1 MKLIDQIESIDNQL
15 KDLGDKI
22 SNAEDKET
30 IEGLMAEVKELKN
43 AKAQLIIQTE
53 DTDVNTKQLSQNY
66 LETSQALQDFV
77 QIQLDSKDEKE
88 IKNAWEA
95 KLAENG
101 LTITDKDNY
110 LPKKLQLDIQTVLT
124 RSNPVFP
131 IFKHT
136 NIGAVLV
143 ARDLTSND
151 EAKVHTPGTTKSR
164 QTATL
169 KVSKVEPRMIYKATS
184 VNEIDKRT
192 IEDFGELYQVI
203 VSELAQ
209 RVIDKIVDLALIE
222 GTATDGATGDDT
234 TENGFISIMNET
246 NVNKVKKI
254 NGKADLVAAI
264 EQAVDD
270 IDAPGKKYLVVTKAQ
285 KRDILDAL
293 RKKFPQST
301 FLNNNRDIANVFGV
315 DELVIY
321 QGTKA
326 LMPTVIAQDAYHVDM
341 QPLNRIEQF
350 RLDTNENDILVET
363 PATGRPV
370 AFGGAVVIDTTK

>member
-53 DTDVNTKQLSQNY
+53 DTTVEKQLSKNY
-66 LETSQALQDFV
+66 LETEQALQDFV
-77 QIQLDSKDEKE
+77 EIQMNSRGDSE

-95 KLAENG
+95 KLVENG
-101 LTITDKDNY
+101 VTITDKDNY
-110 LPKKLQLDIQTVLT
+110 LPKKLELDIQTVLT
-124 RSNPVFP
+124 RSNPVYP

-136 NIGAVLV
+136 NVGAILV
-143 ARDLTSND
+143 ARDFTSDD
-151 EAKVHTPGTTKSR
+151 EAKVHVPGTTKSR

-169 KVSKVEPRMIYKATS
+169 KVSGLKPRMVYKATS
-184 VNEIDKRT
+184 INEIDKRT
-192 IEDFGELYQVI
+192 IDNFAELYQLLVA
-203 VSELAQ
+203 ELAQ
-209 RVIDKIVDLALIE
+209 RVIDKVVDLALVE
-222 GTATDGATGDDT
+222 GSATDGETGDAAN
-234 TENGFISIMNET
+234 ENGFISVMNET

-254 NGKADLVAAI
+254 NGKADLVAAV
-264 EQAVDD
+264 EQAVDA

-326 LMPTVIAQDAYHVDM
+326 LMPIVIAQDAYHVDM

>member
-30 IEGLMAEVKELKN
+30 IESLMAEVKELKN
-43 AKAQLIIQTE
+43 TKAKLIIQTE
-53 DTDVNTKQLSQNY
+53 DTTVEKQLSKNY
-66 LETSQALQDFV
+66 LETEQALQDFV
-77 QIQLDSKDEKE
+77 EIQMNSRGDSE

-95 KLAENG
+95 KLVENG
-101 LTITDKDNY
+101 VTITDKDNY
-110 LPKKLQLDIQTVLT
+110 LPKKLELDIQTVLT
-124 RSNPVFP
+124 RSNPVYP

-136 NIGAVLV
+136 NVGAILV
-143 ARDLTSND
+143 ARDFTSDD
-151 EAKVHTPGTTKSR
+151 EAKVHVPGTTKSR

-169 KVSKVEPRMIYKATS
+169 KVSGLKPRMIYKATS
-184 VNEIDKRT
+184 INEIDKRT
-192 IEDFGELYQVI
+192 IDNFAELYQLLVA
-203 VSELAQ
+203 ELAQ
-209 RVIDKIVDLALIE
+209 RVIDKVVDLALVE
-222 GTATDGATGDDT
+222 GSATDGDTGEAAN
-234 TENGFISIMNET
+234 ENGFISVMNET

-254 NGKADLVAAI
+254 NGKADLVAAV
-264 EQAVDD
+264 EQAVDA

-326 LMPTVIAQDAYHVDM
+326 LMPIVIAQDAYHVDM

>member
-30 IEGLMAEVKELKN
+30 IESLMAEVKELKN

-53 DTDVNTKQLSQNY
+53 EETVEKQVSKNY
-66 LETSQALQDFV
+66 LETEQALHDFV
-77 QIQLDSKDEKE
+77 EIQMNSRGESE

-95 KLAENG
+95 KLVENG
-101 LTITDKDNY
+101 VTITDKDNY
-110 LPKKLQLDIQTVLT
+110 LPKKLELDIQTVLT
-124 RSNPVFP
+124 RSNPVYP

-136 NIGAVLV
+136 NVGAILV
-143 ARDLTSND
+143 ARDFTSDD
-151 EAKVHTPGTTKSR
+151 EAKVHVPGTTKSR

-169 KVSKVEPRMIYKATS
+169 KVSGLKPRMVYKATS
-184 VNEIDKRT
+184 INEIDKRT
-192 IEDFGELYQVI
+192 IDNFSELYQLLVA
-203 VSELAQ
+203 ELAQ
-209 RVIDKIVDLALIE
+209 RVIDKIVDLALVE
-222 GTATDGATGDDT
+222 GSATDGETGDAAN
-234 TENGFISIMNET
+234 ENGFISVMNET

-254 NGKADLVAAI
+254 NGKADLVAAV
-264 EQAVDD
+264 EQAVDG

-326 LMPTVIAQDAYHVDM
+326 LMPIVIAQDAYHVDM

-350 RLDTNENDILVET
+350 RFDTNENDILVET

>member
-53 DTDVNTKQLSQNY
+53 DTAVEKQLSKNY
-66 LETSQALQDFV
+66 LETDQALHDFV
-77 QIQLDSKDEKE
+77 EVQKNSRSEAE
-88 IKNAWEA
+88 IKEQWEA

-101 LTITDKDNY
+101 VTITDKDNY
-110 LPKKLQLDIQTVLT
+110 LPKKLELDIQTVLT
-124 RSNPVFP
+124 RSNPVYP

-136 NIGAVLV
+136 NIGAILV
-143 ARDLTSND
+143 ARDFTSDD
-151 EAKVHTPGTTKSR
+151 EAKVHVPGTTKSR

-169 KVSKVEPRMIYKATS
+169 KVSGLKPRMIYKATS
-184 VNEIDKRT
+184 INEIDKRT
-192 IEDFGELYQVI
+192 IDNFDELYQLLVA
-203 VSELAQ
+203 ELAQ
-209 RVIDKIVDLALIE
+209 RVVDKVVDLALVE
-222 GTATDGATGDDT
+222 GSATDGETGEAAN
-234 TENGFISIMNET
+234 ENGFISVMNET
-246 NVNKVKKI
+246 NTNKVKKI
-254 NGKADLVAAI
+254 NGKADLVAAV
-264 EQAVDD
+264 EQAVDG

-326 LMPTVIAQDAYHVDM
+326 LMPIVIAQDAYHVDM

>member
-1 MKLIDQIESIDNQL
+1 MKLIDQLETIDNQL

-53 DTDVNTKQLSQNY
+53 DTTVEKQVSKNY
-66 LETSQALQDFV
+66 LETEQALHDFV
-77 QIQLDSKDEKE
+77 EIQMNSRGESE

-95 KLAENG
+95 KLVENG
-101 LTITDKDNY
+101 VTITDKDNY
-110 LPKKLQLDIQTVLT
+110 LPKKLELDIQTVLT
-124 RSNPVFP
+124 RSNPVYP

-136 NIGAVLV
+136 NIGAILV
-143 ARDLTSND
+143 ARDFTSDD
-151 EAKVHTPGTTKSR
+151 EAKVHVPGTTKSR

-169 KVSKVEPRMIYKATS
+169 KVSGLKPRMIYKATS
-184 VNEIDKRT
+184 INEIDKRT
-192 IEDFGELYQVI
+192 IDNFSELYQLLVA
-203 VSELAQ
+203 ELAQ
-209 RVIDKIVDLALIE
+209 RVIDKVVDLALVE
-222 GTATDGATGDDT
+222 GSATDGEIGDAAN
-234 TENGFISIMNET
+234 ENGFISVMNET

-254 NGKADLVAAI
+254 NGKADLVSAV
-264 EQAVDD
+264 EQAVDG

-326 LMPTVIAQDAYHVDM
+326 LMPIVIAQDAYHVDM

>member
-53 DTDVNTKQLSQNY
+53 DTAVEKQLSKNY
-66 LETSQALQDFV
+66 LETEQALHDFV
-77 QIQLDSKDEKE
+77 EVQKNSRSEAE
-88 IKNAWEA
+88 IKEQWEA

-101 LTITDKDNY
+101 VTITDKDNY
-110 LPKKLQLDIQTVLT
+110 LPKKLELDIQTVLT
-124 RSNPVFP
+124 RSNPVYP

-136 NIGAVLV
+136 NIGAILV
-143 ARDLTSND
+143 ARDFTSD
-151 EAKVHTPGTTKSR
+151 DDAKVHVPGTTKSR

-169 KVSKVEPRMIYKATS
+169 KVSGLKPRMIYKATS
-184 VNEIDKRT
+184 INEIDKRT
-192 IEDFGELYQVI
+192 IDNFDELYQLLVA
-203 VSELAQ
+203 ELAQ
-209 RVIDKIVDLALIE
+209 RVIDKVVDLALVE
-222 GTATDGATGDDT
+222 GSATDGETGEAAN
-234 TENGFISIMNET
+234 ENGFISVMNET
-246 NVNKVKKI
+246 NTNKVKKI
-254 NGKADLVAAI
+254 NGKADLVSAV
-264 EQAVDD
+264 EQAVDA
-270 IDAPGKKYLVVTKAQ
+270 IDASGKKYLVVTKAQ

-326 LMPTVIAQDAYHVDM
+326 LMPIVIAQDAYHVDM

>member
-30 IEGLMAEVKELKN
+30 IESLMAEVKELKN

-53 DTDVNTKQLSQNY
+53 EETVEKQVSKNY
-66 LETSQALQDFV
+66 LETEQALHDFV
-77 QIQLDSKDEKE
+77 EIQMNSRGESE

-95 KLAENG
+95 KLVENG
-101 LTITDKDNY
+101 VTITDKDNY
-110 LPKKLQLDIQTVLT
+110 LPKKLELDIQTVLT
-124 RSNPVFP
+124 RSNPVYP

-136 NIGAVLV
+136 NVGAILV
-143 ARDLTSND
+143 ARDFTSDD

-169 KVSKVEPRMIYKATS
+169 KVSGLKPRMVYKATS
-184 VNEIDKRT
+184 INEIDKRT
-192 IEDFGELYQVI
+192 IDNFSELYQLLVA
-203 VSELAQ
+203 ELAQ
-209 RVIDKIVDLALIE
+209 RVIDKIVDLALVE
-222 GTATDGATGDDT
+222 GSATDGETGDAAN
-234 TENGFISIMNET
+234 ENGFISVMNET

-254 NGKADLVAAI
+254 NGKADIVAAV
-264 EQAVDD
+264 EQAVDG

-326 LMPTVIAQDAYHVDM
+326 LMPIVIAQDAYHVDM

>member
-30 IEGLMAEVKELKN
+30 IEGLMSEVKELKN

-53 DTDVNTKQLSQNY
+53 EETVEKQVSKNY
-66 LETSQALQDFV
+66 LETEQALHDFV
-77 QIQLDSKDEKE
+77 EIQMNSRGESE

-95 KLAENG
+95 KLVENG
-101 LTITDKDNY
+101 VTITDKDNY
-110 LPKKLQLDIQTVLT
+110 LPKKLELDIQTVLT
-124 RSNPVFP
+124 RSNPVYP

-136 NIGAVLV
+136 NVGAILV
-143 ARDLTSND
+143 ARDFTSDD
-151 EAKVHTPGTTKSR
+151 EAKVHVPGTTKSR

-169 KVSKVEPRMIYKATS
+169 KVSGLKPRMVYKATS
-184 VNEIDKRT
+184 INEIDKRT
-192 IEDFGELYQVI
+192 IDNFSELYQLLVA
-203 VSELAQ
+203 ELAQ
-209 RVIDKIVDLALIE
+209 RVIDKIVDLALVE
-222 GTATDGATGDDT
+222 GSATDGETGEAAN
-234 TENGFISIMNET
+234 ENGFISVMNET

-254 NGKADLVAAI
+254 NGKADLVAAV
-264 EQAVDD
+264 EQAVDG

-326 LMPTVIAQDAYHVDM
+326 LMPIVIAQDAYHVDM

>member
-30 IEGLMAEVKELKN
+30 IESLMAEVKELKN

-53 DTDVNTKQLSQNY
+53 EETVEKQVSKNY
-66 LETSQALQDFV
+66 LETEQALHDFV
-77 QIQLDSKDEKE
+77 EIQVNSRGESE

-95 KLAENG
+95 KLVENG
-101 LTITDKDNY
+101 VTITDKDNY
-110 LPKKLQLDIQTVLT
+110 LPKKLELDIQTVLT
-124 RSNPVFP
+124 RSNPVYP

-136 NIGAVLV
+136 NVGAILV
-143 ARDLTSND
+143 ARDFTSDD
-151 EAKVHTPGTTKSR
+151 EAKVHVPGTTKSR

-169 KVSKVEPRMIYKATS
+169 KVSGLKPRMVYKATS
-184 VNEIDKRT
+184 INEIDKRT
-192 IEDFGELYQVI
+192 IDNFSELYQLLVA
-203 VSELAQ
+203 ELAQ
-209 RVIDKIVDLALIE
+209 RVIDKIVDLALVE
-222 GTATDGATGDDT
+222 GSATDGETGDAAN
-234 TENGFISIMNET
+234 ENGFISVMNET

-254 NGKADLVAAI
+254 NGKADLVAAV
-264 EQAVDD
+264 EQAVDG

-326 LMPTVIAQDAYHVDM
+326 LMPIVIAQDAYHVDM

>member
-53 DTDVNTKQLSQNY
+53 DTTVEKQLSKNY
-66 LETSQALQDFV
+66 LETEQALQDFV
-77 QIQLDSKDEKE
+77 EIQMNSRGDSE

-95 KLAENG
+95 KLVENG
-101 LTITDKDNY
+101 VTITDKDNY
-110 LPKKLQLDIQTVLT
+110 LPKKLELDIQTVLT
-124 RSNPVFP
+124 RSNPVYP

-136 NIGAVLV
+136 NVGAILV
-143 ARDLTSND
+143 ARDFTSDD
-151 EAKVHTPGTTKSR
+151 EAKVHVPGTTKSR

-169 KVSKVEPRMIYKATS
+169 KVSGLKPRMIYKATS
-184 VNEIDKRT
+184 INEIDKRT
-192 IEDFGELYQVI
+192 IDNFAELYQLLVA
-203 VSELAQ
+203 ELAQ
-209 RVIDKIVDLALIE
+209 RVIDKVVDLALVE
-222 GTATDGATGDDT
+222 GSATDGDTGEAAN
-234 TENGFISIMNET
+234 ENGFISVMNET

-254 NGKADLVAAI
+254 NGKADLVAAV
-264 EQAVDD
+264 EQAVDG

-326 LMPTVIAQDAYHVDM
+326 LMPIVIAQDAYHVDM